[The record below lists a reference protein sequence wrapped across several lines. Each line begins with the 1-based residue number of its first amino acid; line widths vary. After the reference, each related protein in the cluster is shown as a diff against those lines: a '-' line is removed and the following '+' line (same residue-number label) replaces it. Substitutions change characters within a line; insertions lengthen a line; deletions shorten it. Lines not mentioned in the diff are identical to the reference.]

1 MLLVKLFIVKRTF
14 KQYCFLTK
22 MFRQRIRLTIFFF
35 FFEKE
40 LELDG
45 LN

>member
-1 MLLVKLFIVKRTF
+1 MLLVKLFMVKRTF

-22 MFRQRIRLTIFFF
+22 CLDKESDWLF

-45 LN
+45 LNW

>member
-1 MLLVKLFIVKRTF
+1 MFLVKLFIVKRTF

-22 MFRQRIRLTIFFF
+22 MFRQRIRLTIFFD
-35 FFEKE
+35 KE